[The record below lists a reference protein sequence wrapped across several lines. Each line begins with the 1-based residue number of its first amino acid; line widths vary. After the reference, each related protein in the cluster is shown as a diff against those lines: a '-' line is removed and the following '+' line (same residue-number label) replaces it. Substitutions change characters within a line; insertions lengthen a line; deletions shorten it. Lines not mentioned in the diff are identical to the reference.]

1 MWGRGR
7 RELVCTRCYGDRTY
21 NAEEL
26 AQHER
31 LCRQRHRMLVEEVL
45 ELDDGQEDEAFNPG
59 RAQQTLG
66 LA

>member
-1 MWGRGR
+1 
-7 RELVCTRCYGDRTY
+7 
-21 NAEEL
+21 
-26 AQHER
+26 
-31 LCRQRHRMLVEEVL
+31 MLVEEVL